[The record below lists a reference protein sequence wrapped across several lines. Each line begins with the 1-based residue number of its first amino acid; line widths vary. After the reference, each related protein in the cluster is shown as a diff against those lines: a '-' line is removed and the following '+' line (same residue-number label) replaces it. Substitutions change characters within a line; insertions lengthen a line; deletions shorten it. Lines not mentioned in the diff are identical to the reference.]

1 VYSAATGEFIAAV
14 TTDPAGRF
22 QVALPPGDYRVA
34 PDTMHIGQV
43 LEPGQTVIGRYEEAA
58 LVDVTVHAH
67 RFTRLAITYEEHMG
81 N

>member
-1 VYSAATGEFIAAV
+1 MAGRGL
-14 TTDPAGRF
+14 AGRF

-34 PDTMHIGQV
+34 PDTMRNGQV
-43 LEPGQTVIGRYEEAA
+43 LEPGQTVIGRYEAA
-58 LVDVTVHAH
+58 TPVDATVHAH